1 MPILR
6 AIVLDAGPLGLL
18 ANSKPSPD
26 SLACHQWVRAH
37 IDAGVEVFI
46 PEITDYEVR
55 RELIQARLVKSIT
68 ALDALQ
74 DVLDY
79 LTLTTSVMRR
89 AAELW
94 AAVRQAGQPTT
105 DRHALDGDVILAAQ
119 TLALGY
125 NAEEVVVA
133 TTNAGH
139 ISRFVT
145 AKRWQEIIQG

>member
-18 ANSKPSPD
+18 ANSKRPPD
-26 SLACHQWVRAH
+26 SLVCYQWVRAH
-37 IDAGVEVFI
+37 LDVGVEVFI

-55 RELIQARLVKSIT
+55 RELIQARLVKSVA

-79 LTLTTSVMRR
+79 LALTTSVMRR

-94 AAVRQAGQPTT
+94 ATVRQAGQPTT

-119 TLALGY
+119 ALSLGY
-125 NAEEVVVA
+125 DADEVIVA

-145 AKRWQEIIQG
+145 ARRWQDITQG

>member
-1 MPILR
+1 MSILR

-18 ANSKPSPD
+18 ANSKGPPD
-26 SLACHQWVRAH
+26 SLACHQWVRAYL
-37 IDAGVEVFI
+37 DTGVEVFI
-46 PEITDYEVR
+46 PEIIDYEVR
-55 RELIQARLVKSIT
+55 RELIQARLVKSVT

-74 DVLDY
+74 NVLDY
-79 LTLTTSVMRR
+79 LALTTSVMRR

-94 AAVRQAGQPTT
+94 AAVRQAGQPTM

-125 NAEEVVVA
+125 SAEAVVVA

-145 AKRWQEIIQG
+145 AKRWQDIPHG

>member
-6 AIVLDAGPLGLL
+6 AIVLDSGPLGLL
-18 ANSKPSPD
+18 ANAKSSPD
-26 SLACHQWVRAH
+26 SLACHQWVRTH
-37 IDAGVEVFI
+37 LVAGVEIFI
-46 PEITDYEVR
+46 PEVTDYEVR
-55 RELIQARLVKSIT
+55 RELLQARLIESVS

-74 DVLDY
+74 NALDY
-79 LTLTTSVMRR
+79 LVLTTSVMRR
-89 AAELW
+89 AAKLW

-125 NAEEVVVA
+125 APEEVVVA

-139 ISRFVT
+139 LSRFVT
-145 AKRWQEIIQG
+145 AARWQNIS

>member
-1 MPILR
+1 MPTLR
-6 AIVLDAGPLGLL
+6 AIVLDSGPLGLL
-18 ANSKPSPD
+18 ANSKSSPD
-26 SLACHQWVRAH
+26 SLACHQWMRDHLAG
-37 IDAGVEVFI
+37 GVEVFI

-55 RELIQARLVKSIT
+55 RELIQARLVKSVA

-79 LTLTTSVMRR
+79 LALTTSVMRR

-119 TLALGY
+119 ALSLGY
-125 NAEEVVVA
+125 GAEEVVVA

-145 AKRWQEIIQG
+145 ARQWQDIS